1 MEKDKMNLYYLS
13 PFKKTNFYDQ
23 FEWADELIQKESQYI
38 FNSDFKIFEP
48 KEIYE
53 YIKGLDSQDNV
64 NMIGKCVV
72 LDGSNKY
79 EHKVLICP
87 IYPKS
92 NSDKKFGINIG
103 KIYGLSDEEEYIAA
117 LSEIRFI
124 SKRRFKVKSKLVS
137 EAKNLCLLPSSSYLM
152 ILESYKRIIESI
164 IKRVMDFSPNM
175 NVYGNIL
182 SA

>member
-1 MEKDKMNLYYLS
+1 
-13 PFKKTNFYDQ
+13 
-23 FEWADELIQKESQYI
+23 
-38 FNSDFKIFEP
+38 
-48 KEIYE
+48 
-53 YIKGLDSQDNV
+53 
-64 NMIGKCVV
+64 MIGKCVV

-164 IKRVMDFSPNM
+164 IKRVMDFLAQ
-175 NVYGNIL
+175 I
-182 SA
+182 

>member
-23 FEWADELIQKESQYI
+23 FEWADELIQKESQYV
-38 FNSDFKIFEP
+38 FNSDFKIFEA

-124 SKRRFKVKSKLVS
+124 SKRRFKVKIFVY
-137 EAKNLCLLPSSSYLM
+137 CLQVP
-152 ILESYKRIIESI
+152 I
-164 IKRVMDFSPNM
+164 
-175 NVYGNIL
+175 
-182 SA
+182 